1 LTFQDYFDNQHANL
15 EQLRRL
21 PQYIRLLLPLEA
33 LYRRATDLVPPD
45 TPPIFGRLLLLSHRS
60 FLSAGALA
68 LRALP
73 DDAEAVTRRAVE
85 SARLALAFKHDP
97 ANVERWLAA
106 EQRIK
111 RWRRRLANEPPDRDG
126 LRLGLKYPTDE
137 ISETLGKLL
146 GMLSDSAVHFTPE
159 FLDRQSWRKVD
170 TGGET
175 VELRLGYFAED
186 QLSVES
192 GLSHLASDHFLC
204 LKAFDVCFD
213 RAFSRDSRWRM
224 LLEQTR
230 AAGSQLSARPEVPN
244 GKTE

>member
-1 LTFQDYFDNQHANL
+1 LTFPDYFAAQQANL
-15 EQLRRL
+15 EHLRRL

-33 LYRRATDLVPPD
+33 LYRQATDLVPPD
-45 TPPIFGRLLLLSHRS
+45 TRPIFGRLLLLSHRS

-85 SARLALAFKHDP
+85 AARLALAFKHDP
-97 ANVERWLAA
+97 VNIERWLAE
-106 EQRIK
+106 EQRTE
-111 RWRRRLANEPPDRDG
+111 RWRRRQANERPDRDG
-126 LRLGLKYPTDE
+126 LRLGIKYPTDE

-170 TGGET
+170 EGGET
-175 VELRLGYFAED
+175 VELRLGYFTDD
-186 QLSVES
+186 QASVES
-192 GLSHLASDHFLC
+192 SLSHLAADHFLC
-204 LKAFDVCFD
+204 LKAFDMCFD
-213 RAFSRDSRWRM
+213 HAFSRNTRWRM

-230 AAGSQLSARPEVPN
+230 VAGSRL
-244 GKTE
+244 